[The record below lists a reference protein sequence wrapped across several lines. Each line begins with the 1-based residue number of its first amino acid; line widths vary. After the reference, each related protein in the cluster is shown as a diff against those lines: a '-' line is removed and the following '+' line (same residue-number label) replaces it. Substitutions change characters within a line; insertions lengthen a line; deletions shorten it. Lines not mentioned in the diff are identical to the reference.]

1 VISFEG
7 NQGDA
12 MSTVQDASS
21 VSSLFGAGAATASK
35 SGTDETKD
43 RFLSLLVAQMK
54 NQDPLNPLDN
64 AQVTSQLAQLSTVQ
78 GIENMN
84 STLAALASSMGVN
97 QMAQAANLIG
107 RGVLVPG
114 DSISP
119 AQLEDVIG
127 FELSRPAD
135 KVKVDIFD
143 AAGGLVRSLDLGPR
157 EDGINVLAWDGLTGS
172 GSAAP
177 DGQYTFKIDAV
188 QGGQQVSSTALHL
201 GLVNSV
207 SQGSEG
213 VQLNLAGNE
222 RVSYSDIRQIF

>member
-1 VISFEG
+1 
-7 NQGDA
+7 

-21 VSSLFGAGAATASK
+21 VSSLFGASAAATSK
-35 SGTDETKD
+35 TSTQETED

-64 AQVTSQLAQLSTVQ
+64 AQVTSQLAQLSTVR
-78 GIENMN
+78 GIEDMN
-84 STLAALASSMGVN
+84 SSLQALATSMGAN
-97 QMAQAANLIG
+97 QMAQSASLIG

-114 DSISP
+114 NSISP

-143 AAGGLVRSLDLGPR
+143 AAGGLVRSLELGPR
-157 EDGINVLAWDGLTGS
+157 EDGINVLAWDGLTS
-172 GSAAP
+172 NGSAAP
-177 DGQYTFKIDAV
+177 DGQYSFKIDAI
-188 QGGQQVSSTALHL
+188 QGGQPVTSTALHL

-207 SQGSEG
+207 SQGSQG

-222 RVSYSDIRQIF
+222 SVSYADIRQIF

>member
-1 VISFEG
+1 
-7 NQGDA
+7 
-12 MSTVQDASS
+12 MSTVQDAAP
-21 VSSLFGAGAATASK
+21 VSSLFGAATASK
-35 SGTDETKD
+35 NGTDEAKD

-64 AQVTSQLAQLSTVQ
+64 AQVTSQMAQLSTVQ

-84 STLAALASSMGVN
+84 RTLEALAASMGAN

-114 DSISP
+114 DSIRP
-119 AQLEDVIG
+119 AELEDVIG

-135 KVKVDIFD
+135 AVKVDIVD
-143 AAGGLVRSLDLGPR
+143 AGGGLVRSLDLGPR
-157 EDGINVLAWDGLTGS
+157 EDGINVLAWDGLTSAGT
-172 GSAAP
+172 AAP
-177 DGQYTFKIDAV
+177 DGQYRFRIEAV
-188 QGGQQVSSTALHL
+188 QGGQPVGSTALHL

-207 SQGSEG
+207 SQGGQG

>member
-1 VISFEG
+1 
-7 NQGDA
+7 
-12 MSTVQDASS
+12 MTTVQDTSN
-21 VSSLFGAGAATASK
+21 VSTLFGAGASSAAK
-35 SGTDETKD
+35 GGANETQD

-84 STLAALASSMGVN
+84 KSLETLAASMGVN

-114 DSISP
+114 NSISP
-119 AQLEDVIG
+119 ATLEDVMG

-135 KVKVDIFD
+135 NVTLSVFD
-143 AAGGLVRSLDLGPR
+143 VAGGLVRSVNMGPR
-157 EDGINVLAWDGLTGS
+157 DTGVNLMMWDGLTNS
-172 GSAAP
+172 GETAP
-177 DGQYTFKIDAV
+177 EGKYSFKIDAV
-188 QGGQQVSSTALHL
+188 QGGQPVDSTALHL

-207 SQGSEG
+207 SQSSQG
-213 VQLNLAGNE
+213 VQLNLASSKN
-222 RVSYSDIRQIF
+222 VSYADIRQIF

>member
-1 VISFEG
+1 
-7 NQGDA
+7 
-12 MSTVQDASS
+12 MSTVQDASN
-21 VSSLFGAGAATASK
+21 VSSLFGAGATKAAK
-35 SGTDETKD
+35 NGAEETQD

-84 STLAALASSMGVN
+84 SSLQALAASMGAN

-135 KVKVDIFD
+135 QVTVDIFD
-143 AAGGLVRSLDLGPR
+143 AGGGVVRSLELGPR
-157 EDGINVLAWDGLTGS
+157 EDGINVLAWDGLTSS
-172 GSAAP
+172 GAAAP
-177 DGQYTFKIDAV
+177 EGAYHFKINAV

-207 SQGSEG
+207 SQGSQG

-222 RVSYSDIRQIF
+222 SVSYSDIRQIF

>member
-1 VISFEG
+1 
-7 NQGDA
+7 
-12 MSTVQDASS
+12 MSTVLDASN
-21 VSSLFGAGAATASK
+21 VSSLFGAGAAKTSK
-35 SGTDETKD
+35 GGTEETQN

-64 AQVTSQLAQLSTVQ
+64 AQVTSQMAQLSTVQ

-84 STLAALASSMGVN
+84 SSLAALASSMGAS

-114 DSISP
+114 DSIRP
-119 AQLEDVIG
+119 AELEDVIG

-135 KVKVDIFD
+135 QVKVEIFD

-157 EDGINVLAWDGLTGS
+157 EDGINVLAWDGLTSTGT
-172 GSAAP
+172 AAP
-177 DGQYTFKIDAV
+177 DGAYTFKVNAV
-188 QGGQQVSSTALHL
+188 QGGQSFDSTALHL

-207 SQGSEG
+207 SQGSQG